1 MKQRTF
7 RIRRQVGAALLAG
20 VTALGVASIAGEGV
34 ASASTVSSVTLTGT
48 TYSTSTAAN
57 WTATF
62 VPASALAA
70 TGTITVSFGGTAAGS
85 TFAVPASPTVVLN
98 SNFSNCSASAVGT
111 AAGTSAASVKVTL
124 SGTNCTVAAGAP
136 TSLTIDGLTN
146 PSSAATFSATTTP
159 IGNVVTSADTTP
171 APASN
176 TVTFTLPAPTI
187 SVSPSTVATSSLNGT
202 VNPLTITIPTADL
215 STFTTSTATAV
226 VPVALQISGPNGV
239 GENFNVSSGLP
250 TITQTNGAAI
260 SSTNGPGVTANS
272 PVAAV
277 YPQLATAAGGLSGSG
292 LQNAGLTATA
302 LTTTTVST
310 SNPTGVVQGN
320 TLVFGVSGSETTSP
334 LTFYVSGLHADGT
347 NAGVVTVT
355 VSAGAATSVG
365 ANNVIPVNSV
375 TAKAIGSGTLY
386 TVGSLPSAIYGQT
399 PDATAAA
406 EFDSQFVSVSSAGHA
421 TCTNNNAAVV
431 ATDHDFLDALSAS
444 FLEKSLGTGV
454 LITPQTSAGPDLLAA
469 LKYAGVQRVYIV
481 GGPLAINQSVI
492 NTISSTP
499 AYTCGGLA
507 ATGSNIQV
515 FGPIYGQ
522 TADET
527 AAAIDNYAPVPAS
540 ATMSF
545 AGAYSAATST
555 TGGGLY
561 NQTSGSA
568 TASAPAGSQ
577 PTAIVVANTDFQ
589 DDMAASG
596 LAYKYGLP
604 IVLTSGSSLGATAS
618 SELTK
623 LGIKQVIALGGNL
636 ALNNAVVTSIQGM
649 GISVMRIAGYDY
661 TQTAADI
668 AQFEAQQLGW
678 TSSTVLV
685 AQGAYWSDAIAA
697 APLSG
702 INDQPILLTEGPTKG
717 VGTYTDAVLKLAGTP
732 SNGLG
737 GTNPPMAGAQT
748 TTTIQVLGGPLAI
761 TASQIAEMQAA
772 LASGATS

>member
-1 MKQRTF
+1 
-7 RIRRQVGAALLAG
+7 
-20 VTALGVASIAGEGV
+20 
-34 ASASTVSSVTLTGT
+34 
-48 TYSTSTAAN
+48 
-57 WTATF
+57 
-62 VPASALAA
+62 
-70 TGTITVSFGGTAAGS
+70 
-85 TFAVPASPTVVLN
+85 
-98 SNFSNCSASAVGT
+98 
-111 AAGTSAASVKVTL
+111 
-124 SGTNCTVAAGAP
+124 
-136 TSLTIDGLTN
+136 
-146 PSSAATFSATTTP
+146 
-159 IGNVVTSADTTP
+159 
-171 APASN
+171 
-176 TVTFTLPAPTI
+176 
-187 SVSPSTVATSSLNGT
+187 
-202 VNPLTITIPTADL
+202 LTITIPTADL
-215 STFTTSTATAV
+215 STFLTSTATDV

-239 GENFNVSSGLP
+239 SENFNVSSGLP

-260 SSTNGPGVTANS
+260 STTNGPGVTANS

-277 YPQLATAAGGLSGSG
+277 YPQLATAATGVTGSG
-292 LQNAGLTATA
+292 LATAGLTATA
-302 LTTTTVST
+302 LTTTTAST
-310 SNPTGVVQGN
+310 SNPTGVVEGN
-320 TLVFGVSGSETTSP
+320 TLVFGVSGSETGSP
-334 LTFYVSGLHADGT
+334 LTFYISNLHADGT

-355 VSAGAATSVG
+355 VSAGTPSPPSSATGSTPNAISIAA
-365 ANNVIPVNSV
+365 V
-375 TAKAIGSGTLY
+375 TAKAIGSATLY
-386 TVGSLPSAIYGQT
+386 TVGSLPTAIYGQT
-399 PDATAAA
+399 ADATAAA
-406 EFDSQFVSVSSAGHA
+406 EFDHQFVSVSTSGTA
-421 TCTNNNAAVV
+421 TCTDNNAAVV

-499 AYTCGGLA
+499 AYTCGGLSP
-507 ATGSNIQV
+507 TGSNIQV

-522 TADET
+522 TADQT

-561 NQTSGSA
+561 NQTLGSA
-568 TASAPAGSQ
+568 TTTAPAGSQ

-589 DDMAASG
+589 DDMSASG

-604 IVLTSGSSLGATAS
+604 IVLTSGSSLGVTAS

-636 ALNNAVVTSIQGM
+636 ALSNSVVTSIQGM

-697 APLSG
+697 APLSA
-702 INDQPILLTEGPTKG
+702 INEQPILLTEGPTKG

-737 GTNPPMAGAQT
+737 GTNPPVSGAQT